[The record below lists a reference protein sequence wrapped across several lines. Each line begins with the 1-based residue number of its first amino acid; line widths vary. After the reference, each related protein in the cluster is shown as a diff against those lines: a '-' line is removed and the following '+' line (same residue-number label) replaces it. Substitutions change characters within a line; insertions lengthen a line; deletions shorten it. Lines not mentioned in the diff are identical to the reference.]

1 MEASK
6 SHRTLCGAL
15 LALAFVAPHGRLHAQ
30 QTPAEPGVA
39 EPGVAEPAAAG
50 RVVQAL
56 YVEIPSGSALTNAM
70 MMPAIGSSPAVKQ
83 LIQVMALGE
92 NADLQVVVFS
102 GSEKLALK
110 AAEAALK
117 SFEGKRLEH
126 LTLGVVAEADKLE
139 ALRPLAE
146 PLGVKLVAAKSPR

>member
-15 LALAFVAPHGRLHAQ
+15 LALAFMAPHGRLHAQ
-30 QTPAEPGVA
+30 QAPAEPGVA
-39 EPGVAEPAAAG
+39 EPSVAR

-126 LTLGVVAEADKLE
+126 LTLGVVAEAGKLE

>member
-6 SHRTLCGAL
+6 SHRALCGAL
-15 LALAFVAPHGRLHAQ
+15 LALAFVAPHAGPLHAQ
-30 QTPAEPGVA
+30 QAPADPAVA
-39 EPGVAEPAAAG
+39 APAAAG

-70 MMPAIGSSPAVKQ
+70 MAPAIGTSPAVKQ

-126 LTLGVVAEADKLE
+126 LTLGVVAEAGKLE

-146 PLGVKLVAAKSPR
+146 PLGVTLVAAKPLR